1 MKQCT
6 ATRAN
11 GQRCK
16 AQVLTEGDL
25 CFIHNPANQD
35 RIDEARRRGGK
46 NKGNTTRA
54 QKRMPRE
61 VREIVAI
68 VEAAMGGVLQ
78 SRITPSQAHAV
89 ASLAGAWV
97 RLHEIGELTQR
108 LEELERRAEAQP
120 QPRANWR

>member
-16 AQVLTEGDL
+16 AQVLTDGEL

-35 RIDEARRRGGK
+35 RIAQARRKGGK
-46 NKGNTTRA
+46 NKGTAARA

-78 SRITPSQAHAV
+78 VKISPSQAHAV

-97 RLHEIGELTQR
+97 RLHEIGELALE
-108 LEELERRAEAQP
+108 LEEIKAQLP
-120 QPRANWR
+120 PTGTSGRGW

>member
-6 ATRAN
+6 ATRSN

-35 RIDEARRRGGK
+35 RIDEARRKGGK
-46 NKGNTTRA
+46 NKSNTTRA

-61 VREIVAI
+61 VRDIVQI

-78 SRITPSQAHAV
+78 GKITPSQGHAT
-89 ASLAGAWV
+89 ASLVGAWV
-97 RLHEIGELTQR
+97 KLRETGELEQR
-108 LEELERRAEAQP
+108 LAELEERAAQ
-120 QPRANWR
+120 QGGKRQWA